1 MSKVTKGEGWELIP
15 ASDRPGG
22 DSSAAEQA
30 RRSSAAPSGQ
40 SIRVREET
48 RAQGKVV
55 TVARG
60 FRLTENDLKAVAKDL
75 KAFCGAGGTVAG
87 DAVEVQGRHSKKVA
101 ERLVSKGYQVG

>member
-15 ASDRPGG
+15 ASDGP
-22 DSSAAEQA
+22 AAEQA

-60 FRLTENDLKAVAKDL
+60 FRLTEADLKAVAKDL

-87 DAVEVQGRHSKKVA
+87 DAVEVQGRHARKVQ
-101 ERLVSKGYQVG
+101 ERLASKGYQVS

>member
-15 ASDRPGG
+15 AG
-22 DSSAAEQA
+22 DGPAAEQA

-60 FRLTENDLKAVAKDL
+60 FRLTEADLKAVAKDL

-87 DAVEVQGRHSKKVA
+87 DAVEVQGRHARKVQ
-101 ERLVSKGYQVG
+101 ERLASKGYQVS